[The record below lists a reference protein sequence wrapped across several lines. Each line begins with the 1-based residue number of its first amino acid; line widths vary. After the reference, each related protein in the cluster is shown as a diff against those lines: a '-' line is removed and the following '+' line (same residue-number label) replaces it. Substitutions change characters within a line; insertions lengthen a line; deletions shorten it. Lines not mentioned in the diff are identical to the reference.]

1 MAAMRPP
8 RPSGNNR
15 TVLGGLVV
23 FLGLASMLP
32 FYLHDRQRRL
42 TGNLY
47 ASDKPLSGNQIM
59 RGPYINTGSK
69 DVGPDPNW
77 DHATG
82 RCART
87 PPRAW
92 HMACRA
98 VAGSAWRKTR
108 SPLRASALRVPNSGT
123 RGRNRPRAIASRT
136 RAKPDN
142 DAPAPCTWICQ
153 HMYMLRFGIRT

>member
-1 MAAMRPP
+1 MGARPP
-8 RPSGNNR
+8 RPPGNNR
-15 TVLGGLVV
+15 AVLGGLVV
-23 FLGLASMLP
+23 FLGLASMMP

-82 RCART
+82 RCVRVRATPQCMRLRGGARLRARSIRGALILGRALAAR
-87 PPRAW
+87 PPR
-92 HMACRA
+92 HDRA
-98 VAGSAWRKTR
+98 RDQVQG
-108 SPLRASALRVPNSGT
+108 
-123 RGRNRPRAIASRT
+123 
-136 RAKPDN
+136 
-142 DAPAPCTWICQ
+142 
-153 HMYMLRFGIRT
+153 